1 MDIKV
6 DFTDLVI
13 KTDRLVLRA
22 FRDSDLEDFYQYAK
36 TPGLGE
42 MAGWP
47 HHESLDET
55 REVLEKFKKNK
66 DVLAI
71 EMDGKVIGSIGLHP
85 VDSEFYKDFED
96 KKGKEMGFVLSED
109 FHRQKIMTEAVK
121 AVMKY
126 AFEDLGLD
134 YLSAGYFR
142 NNFKSR
148 AFQKNLGFTYY
159 GSHIVKISLGIMA
172 PVHQTIFTKED
183 YLTNKT
189 GKIEGKKIV
198 KASEELVLKSDS
210 EIIKRLYFEKE
221 NEFVPE
227 SMENPYYLV
236 VIEGRVRVISNKKE
250 YTYFPA
256 DALRIKKG
264 HDFKII
270 SRSAAKVVLIEVT
283 GKDE

>member
-22 FRDSDLEDFYQYAK
+22 FNDNDLEDLYDYAK

-47 HHESLDET
+47 HHRSIEDSK
-55 REVLEKFKKNK
+55 EVLERFKKNK

-71 EMDGKVIGSIGLHP
+71 EKDGKVIGSIGLHP
-85 VDSEFYKDFED
+85 VDDEFYKEFED
-96 KKGKEMGFVLSED
+96 KKGKEIGFVLSED

-121 AVMKY
+121 ALMKY

-134 YLSAGYFR
+134 YISAGYFR
-142 NNFKSR
+142 GNFKSR
-148 AFQKNLGFTYY
+148 WFQQKLGFTYY
-159 GSHIVKISLGIMA
+159 GSHVVKVAMGNFE
-172 PVHQTIFTKED
+172 PTHQTIFTKED
-183 YLTNKT
+183 FFSNKT
-189 GKIEGKKIV
+189 GQVAAKKKIKV
-198 KASEELVLKSDS
+198 KEELVLKSDE
-210 EIIKRLYFEKE
+210 EIIKRLHFEKE
-221 NEFVPE
+221 DEFDY
-227 SMENPYYLV
+227 ENQNKTCYIV
-236 VIEGRVRVISNKKE
+236 VIEGRVRVISDNKE

-264 HDFKII
+264 LDFKII
-270 SRSAAKVVLIEVT
+270 SRSEAKLVLIEQ
-283 GKDE
+283 GNKNE

>member
-22 FRDSDLEDFYQYAK
+22 FNDNDLEDLYDYAK

-47 HHESLDET
+47 HHRSIEDSK
-55 REVLEKFKKNK
+55 EVLERFKKNK

-71 EMDGKVIGSIGLHP
+71 EKDGKVIGSIGLHP
-85 VDSEFYKDFED
+85 VDDEFYKEFED
-96 KKGKEMGFVLSED
+96 KKGKEIGFVLSED

-121 AVMKY
+121 ALMKY

-134 YLSAGYFR
+134 YISAGYFR
-142 NNFKSR
+142 GNFKSR
-148 AFQKNLGFTYY
+148 WFQQKLGFTYY
-159 GSHIVKISLGIMA
+159 GSHVVKVAMGNFE
-172 PVHQTIFTKED
+172 PTHQTIFTKED
-183 YLTNKT
+183 FFSNKT
-189 GKIEGKKIV
+189 GQVAAKKKSKV
-198 KASEELVLKSDS
+198 KEEFVLKSDE
-210 EIIKRLYFEKE
+210 EIIKRLHFE
-221 NEFVPE
+221 NEDEFE
-227 SMENPYYLV
+227 YQNQNKTCYIV
-236 VIEGRVRVISNKKE
+236 VIEGRVRVISDNKE

-264 HDFKII
+264 LDFKII
-270 SRSAAKVVLIEVT
+270 SRSEAKLVLIEQ
-283 GKDE
+283 GNKNE

>member
-22 FRDSDLEDFYQYAK
+22 FNDNDLEDLYDYAK

-47 HHESLDET
+47 HHKSIEDSK
-55 REVLEKFKKNK
+55 EVLERFKKNK

-71 EMDGKVIGSIGLHP
+71 EKDGKVIGSIGLHP
-85 VDSEFYKDFED
+85 VDFEFYKEFED
-96 KKGKEMGFVLSED
+96 KKGKEIGFVLSED

-134 YLSAGYFR
+134 YISAGYFR
-142 NNFKSR
+142 GNFKSR
-148 AFQKNLGFTYY
+148 WFQQKLGFAYY
-159 GSHIVKISLGIMA
+159 GSHVVKVAMGSLE
-172 PVHQTIFTKED
+172 PTHQTIFTKED
-183 YLTNKT
+183 YFSNKT
-189 GKIEGKKIV
+189 GKVENKK
-198 KASEELVLKSDS
+198 KTKPREELVLKS
-210 EIIKRLYFEKE
+210 ERETIKRLHFEKE
-221 NEFVPE
+221 DEFDY
-227 SMENPYYLV
+227 ENQNKTCYIV
-236 VIEGRVRVISNKKE
+236 VIEGRVRVISEKKE

-264 HDFKII
+264 VDFKII
-270 SRSAAKVVLIEVT
+270 SRSPAKLVLIE
-283 GKDE
+283 KESRDE

>member
-22 FRDSDLEDFYQYAK
+22 FNDNDLEDFYEYAK

-42 MAGWP
+42 MAGWS
-47 HHESLDET
+47 HHKNIEET
-55 REVLEKFKKNK
+55 REVLENFKKNK

-71 EMDGKVIGSIGLHP
+71 EKDGKVIGSIGLHP
-85 VDSEFYKDFED
+85 VDSDFYKEFAD
-96 KKGKEMGFVLSED
+96 KKGKEIGFVLSQD

-134 YLSAGYFR
+134 YISAGYFR
-142 NNFKSR
+142 GNFKSR
-148 AFQKNLGFTYY
+148 WFQQKLGFTYY
-159 GSHIVKISLGIMA
+159 GSHVVKVPLGSFE
-172 PVHQTIFTKED
+172 PTHQTIFTKED
-183 YLTNKT
+183 YFSNKT
-189 GKIEGKKIV
+189 GRVENKK
-198 KASEELVLKSDS
+198 KSKPREELILKS
-210 EIIKRLYFEKE
+210 ERETIKRLHFEKE
-221 NEFVPE
+221 DEFLY
-227 SMENPYYLV
+227 ENQNKTCYIV
-236 VIEGRVRVISNKKE
+236 VIEGRVRIISANKE

-264 HDFKII
+264 LDFKII
-270 SRSAAKVVLIEVT
+270 SRSEAKVVLIEE
-283 GKDE
+283 GNENE

>member
-13 KTDRLVLRA
+13 KTDRLILRA
-22 FRDSDLEDFYQYAK
+22 FRDSDLEDFYEYAK

-47 HHESLDET
+47 HHESLDDT
-55 REVLEKFKKNK
+55 RKVLERFKKNK

-71 EMDGKVIGSIGLHP
+71 EKDGKVIGSIGLHP
-85 VDSEFYKDFED
+85 VDAEFYQEFKD
-96 KKGKEMGFVLSED
+96 KKGKEIGFVLSED
-109 FHRQKIMTEAVK
+109 FHRQGLMTEAAK
-121 AVMKY
+121 ALMKY
-126 AFEDLGLD
+126 AFEDLDLD

-148 AFQKNLGFTYY
+148 DFQKKLGFTYY
-159 GSHIVKISLGIMA
+159 GSHVVKVPMGILA

-183 YLTNKT
+183 YINNKT
-189 GKIEGKKIV
+189 GQVEEKKPL
-198 KASEELVLKSDS
+198 KAREELVLKSSS

-221 NEFVPE
+221 NEFVPQNSE
-227 SMENPYYLV
+227 HSHYIV
-236 VIEGRVRVISNKKE
+236 VIEGRVRVISDKKE

-264 HDFKII
+264 KGFKII
-270 SRSAAKVVLIEVT
+270 ARSAARVLLIEVT

>member
-13 KTDRLVLRA
+13 KTDRLILRA
-22 FRDSDLEDFYQYAK
+22 FRDSDLEDFYEYAK

-47 HHESLDET
+47 HHESLDDT
-55 REVLEKFKKNK
+55 KKVLDRFKKNK

-71 EMDGKVIGSIGLHP
+71 EKDGKVIGSIGLHP
-85 VDSEFYKDFED
+85 VDSEFYQEFDGKN
-96 KKGKEMGFVLSED
+96 GKEIGFVLSED
-109 FHRQKIMTEAVK
+109 FQRQGLMTEAVK
-121 AVMKY
+121 ALMKY
-126 AFEDLGLD
+126 AFEELGLD
-134 YLSAGYFR
+134 YISAGYFR

-148 AFQKNLGFTYY
+148 DFQKKLGFTYY
-159 GSHIVKISLGIMA
+159 GSHVVKVPMGILA

-183 YLTNKT
+183 YINNKT
-189 GKIEGKKIV
+189 GQVEEKKPL
-198 KASEELVLKSDS
+198 KAREELVLKSSS

-221 NEFVPE
+221 NEFVPK
-227 SMENPYYLV
+227 NKKNTHYIV
-236 VIEGRVRVISNKKE
+236 VIEGRIRVISDKKE
-250 YTYFPA
+250 YTYFQA

-264 HDFKII
+264 RDFKII
-270 SRSAAKVVLIEVT
+270 ARSIAKVVLIEVT

>member
-13 KTDRLVLRA
+13 KTDRLILRA
-22 FRDSDLEDFYQYAK
+22 FRDSDLEDFYEYAK

-47 HHESLDET
+47 HHESLDDT
-55 REVLEKFKKNK
+55 KKVLDRFKKNK

-71 EMDGKVIGSIGLHP
+71 EKDGKVIGSIGLHP
-85 VDSEFYKDFED
+85 VDSEFYQEFDGKN
-96 KKGKEMGFVLSED
+96 GKEIGFVLSED
-109 FHRQKIMTEAVK
+109 FHRQGLMTEAAK
-121 AVMKY
+121 ALMKY
-126 AFEDLGLD
+126 AFEDLDLD

-148 AFQKNLGFTYY
+148 DFQKKLGFTYY
-159 GSHIVKISLGIMA
+159 GSHVVKVPMGILA

-183 YLTNKT
+183 YINNKT
-189 GKIEGKKIV
+189 GQVEEKKPL
-198 KASEELVLKSDS
+198 KAREELVLKSAS

-221 NEFVPE
+221 NEFVPQNSE
-227 SMENPYYLV
+227 HSYYIV
-236 VIEGRVRVISNKKE
+236 VIEGRVRVISDKKE

-264 HDFKII
+264 QDFKII
-270 SRSAAKVVLIEVT
+270 ARSFARLVLIEVT

>member
-13 KTDRLVLRA
+13 KTDRLLLRA
-22 FRDSDLEDFYQYAK
+22 FNDNDLEDFYQYAK

-47 HHESLDET
+47 HHENLDYT
-55 REVLEKFKKNK
+55 REVLERFKKNK
-66 DVLAI
+66 NVLAI
-71 EMDGKVIGSIGLHP
+71 EMDGKVIGSIVLRP
-85 VDSEFYKDFED
+85 VDEDFYKEFEG
-96 KKGKEMGFVLSED
+96 KKAKEIGFVLSPAY
-109 FHRQKIMTEAVK
+109 HRQKIMTEAVR
-121 AVMKY
+121 AMMKY

-148 AFQKNLGFTYY
+148 DFQKKLGFTYY
-159 GSHIVKISLGIMA
+159 GSHIVKIPLGILA

-183 YLTNKT
+183 YLNNKT
-189 GKIEGKKIV
+189 GHIEERKPL
-198 KASEELVLKSDS
+198 KANEELVFKSEN

-221 NEFVPE
+221 NEFIPKNI
-227 SMENPYYLV
+227 ENSYYIV
-236 VIEGRVRVISNKKE
+236 VVEGRVRVISDKKE

-264 HDFKII
+264 QDFKII
-270 SRSAAKVVLIEVT
+270 ARSVAKLVLIEVI

>member
-13 KTDRLVLRA
+13 KTDRLILRA
-22 FRDSDLEDFYQYAK
+22 FRDSDLEDFYEYAK

-47 HHESLDET
+47 HHESLDDT
-55 REVLEKFKKNK
+55 KKVLDRFKKNK

-71 EMDGKVIGSIGLHP
+71 EKDGKVIGSIGLHP
-85 VDSEFYKDFED
+85 VDSEFYQEFDGKN
-96 KKGKEMGFVLSED
+96 GKEIGFVLSED
-109 FHRQKIMTEAVK
+109 FQRQGLMTEAVK
-121 AVMKY
+121 ALMKY
-126 AFEDLGLD
+126 AFEELGLD
-134 YLSAGYFR
+134 YISAGYFR

-148 AFQKNLGFTYY
+148 DFQKKLGFTYY
-159 GSHIVKISLGIMA
+159 GSHVVKVPMGILA
-172 PVHQTIFTKED
+172 PVHQTVFTKED
-183 YLTNKT
+183 YINNKT
-189 GKIEGKKIV
+189 GQVEEKKPL
-198 KASEELVLKSDS
+198 KAREELVLKSAS

-221 NEFVPE
+221 NEFVPQNSE
-227 SMENPYYLV
+227 HSYYIV
-236 VIEGRVRVISNKKE
+236 VIEGRVRVISDKKE

-264 HDFKII
+264 QDFKII
-270 SRSAAKVVLIEVT
+270 ARSFARLVLIEVT

>member
-22 FRDSDLEDFYQYAK
+22 FNDNDLEDLYAYAK

-47 HHESLDET
+47 HHRSIEDSK
-55 REVLEKFKKNK
+55 EVLERFKKNK

-71 EMDGKVIGSIGLHP
+71 EKDGKVIGSIGLHP
-85 VDSEFYKDFED
+85 VDNEFYKEFEY
-96 KKGKEMGFVLSED
+96 KKGKEIGFVLSED

-134 YLSAGYFR
+134 YISAGYFR
-142 NNFKSR
+142 GNFKSR
-148 AFQKNLGFTYY
+148 WFQQKLGFTYY
-159 GSHIVKISLGIMA
+159 GSHVVKLPMGNFE
-172 PVHQTIFTKED
+172 PTHQTIFTKED
-183 YLTNKT
+183 YFSNKT
-189 GKIEGKKIV
+189 GQAESKK
-198 KASEELVLKSDS
+198 KSKPTEELVLKSGD

-221 NEFVPE
+221 EVFDY
-227 SMENPYYLV
+227 ENQNKTCYIV
-236 VIEGRVRVISNKKE
+236 VIEGRVRIISDNKE

-256 DALRIKKG
+256 DALKIKNG
-264 HDFKII
+264 VDFKII
-270 SRSAAKVVLIEVT
+270 SRSEAKLVLIEQ
-283 GKDE
+283 GNQNE

>member
-13 KTDRLVLRA
+13 KTDRLILRA
-22 FRDSDLEDFYQYAK
+22 FRDSDLEDFYEYAK

-47 HHESLDET
+47 HHESLDDT
-55 REVLEKFKKNK
+55 KKVLDRFKKNK

-71 EMDGKVIGSIGLHP
+71 EKDGKVIGSIGLHS
-85 VDSEFYKDFED
+85 VDSEFYQEFDGKN
-96 KKGKEMGFVLSED
+96 GKEIGFVLSDD
-109 FHRQKIMTEAVK
+109 FQRQGLMTEAVK
-121 AVMKY
+121 ALMKY
-126 AFEDLGLD
+126 AFEELGLD
-134 YLSAGYFR
+134 YISAGYFR

-148 AFQKNLGFTYY
+148 DFQKKLGFTYY
-159 GSHIVKISLGIMA
+159 GSHVVKVPMGILA
-172 PVHQTIFTKED
+172 PVHQTVFTKDD
-183 YLTNKT
+183 YKNHKT
-189 GKIEGKKIV
+189 GHIAEKNPV
-198 KASEELVLKSDS
+198 KAREELVLKSDE

-221 NEFVPE
+221 NEFVPK
-227 SMENPYYLV
+227 NKKNTHYIV
-236 VIEGRVRVISNKKE
+236 VIEGRVRVISYKKE

-264 HDFKII
+264 RDFKII
-270 SRSAAKVVLIEVT
+270 ARSIAKVVLIEVT

>member
-22 FRDSDLEDFYQYAK
+22 FNDNDLEDLYDYAK

-47 HHESLDET
+47 HHKSVKGSK
-55 REVLEKFKKNK
+55 EVLERFKKNK

-71 EMDGKVIGSIGLHP
+71 EKDGKVIGSIGLHP
-85 VDSEFYKDFED
+85 VDLEFYKEFED
-96 KKGKEMGFVLSED
+96 KKGKEIGFVLSED

-134 YLSAGYFR
+134 YISAGYFR
-142 NNFKSR
+142 GNYKSR
-148 AFQKNLGFTYY
+148 SFQQKLGFTYY
-159 GSHIVKISLGIMA
+159 GSHIVKLAMGNFE
-172 PVHQTIFTKED
+172 PTHQMIFTKED
-183 YLTNKT
+183 YFSNKT
-189 GKIEGKKIV
+189 GQVESKEKSKPT
-198 KASEELVLKSDS
+198 EELVLKSEE
-210 EIIKRLYFEKE
+210 EIIRRLNFEKE
-221 NEFVPE
+221 DEFDYK
-227 SMENPYYLV
+227 NQNKTCYIV
-236 VIEGRVRVISNKKE
+236 VIEGRVRVISYKKE

-264 HDFKII
+264 VDFKII
-270 SRSAAKVVLIEVT
+270 SRSPAKLVLIE
-283 GKDE
+283 KESRDE

>member
-22 FRDSDLEDFYQYAK
+22 FNDNDLEDLYDYAK

-47 HHESLDET
+47 HHRSIEDSK
-55 REVLEKFKKNK
+55 EVLEKFKKNK

-71 EMDGKVIGSIGLHP
+71 EKDGKVIGSIGLHP
-85 VDSEFYKDFED
+85 VDSEFYKEFAD
-96 KKGKEMGFVLSED
+96 KKGKEIGFVLSED

-134 YLSAGYFR
+134 YISAGYFR
-142 NNFKSR
+142 GNFKSR
-148 AFQKNLGFTYY
+148 WFQQKLGFAYY
-159 GSHIVKISLGIMA
+159 GSHVVKLAMGNFE
-172 PVHQTIFTKED
+172 PTHQTIFTKED
-183 YLTNKT
+183 YFSNKT
-189 GKIEGKKIV
+189 GKVENKK
-198 KASEELVLKSDS
+198 KTKPREELVLKS
-210 EIIKRLYFEKE
+210 ERETIKRLHFEKE
-221 NEFVPE
+221 DEFE
-227 SMENPYYLV
+227 YRNLNKTCYIV
-236 VIEGRVRVISNKKE
+236 VIEGRVRIISANKE

-264 HDFKII
+264 VDFKII
-270 SRSAAKVVLIEVT
+270 SRSQATLVLIEE
-283 GKDE
+283 GNENE

>member
-13 KTDRLVLRA
+13 KTDRLLLRT

-47 HHESLDET
+47 HHESLDDT
-55 REVLEKFKKNK
+55 KKVLDRFKKNK

-71 EMDGKVIGSIGLHP
+71 EKDGKVIGSIGLHP
-85 VDSEFYKDFED
+85 VDSEFYQEFDGKN
-96 KKGKEMGFVLSED
+96 GKEIGFVLSED
-109 FHRQKIMTEAVK
+109 FQRQGLMTEAVK
-121 AVMKY
+121 ALMKY
-126 AFEDLGLD
+126 AFEELGLD
-134 YLSAGYFR
+134 YISAGYFR

-148 AFQKNLGFTYY
+148 DFQKKLGFTYY
-159 GSHIVKISLGIMA
+159 GSHVVKVPMGILA

-183 YLTNKT
+183 YINNKT
-189 GKIEGKKIV
+189 GQVEEKKPL
-198 KASEELVLKSDS
+198 KAREELVLKSSS

-221 NEFVPE
+221 NEFVPQNSE
-227 SMENPYYLV
+227 HSHYIV
-236 VIEGRVRVISNKKE
+236 VIEGRVRVISDKKE

-264 HDFKII
+264 KGFKII
-270 SRSAAKVVLIEVT
+270 ARSAARVLLIEVT